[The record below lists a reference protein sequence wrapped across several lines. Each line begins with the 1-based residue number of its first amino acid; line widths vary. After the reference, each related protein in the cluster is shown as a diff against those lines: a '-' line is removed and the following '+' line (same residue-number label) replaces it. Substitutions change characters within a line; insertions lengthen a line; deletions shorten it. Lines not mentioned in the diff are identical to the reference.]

1 MKNTNI
7 ENSTSALLLI
17 DDSVDEQNDNV
28 LLATQDISS
37 EFFLISKGINGFEV
51 VCKDIEEFEKTY
63 LIKKRSDVFFKVNAD
78 SYIDNHN
85 PDYDYEGCLA
95 IPLADNLDLTN
106 TTGYRIWGVAKKWD
120 TSKEPH
126 LLINQINVNLILG
139 GGIAVFNNQKK
150 NINCVLVSDELAIA
164 KSLASLG
171 YFTVYGSVLDEIFTI
186 ARSSLP
192 ESYLKIMI
200 SSKTPQ
206 NNRDFYINVSNKL
219 HEMVKDDLKNHI
231 KEHIKYIK
239 NKIAEDDPNNSQI
252 NGGSKS
258 TLALAK
264 MNDVEPTQIEWL
276 WHDWL
281 ALGKLT
287 LLAGAGGCGKTN
299 LSLAL
304 AAVITRGGNFP
315 DGTPCDESGEI
326 LIFSM
331 EDDVSDTLVP
341 RLIVNGADGDK
352 VFFIKG
358 TNNEKGELRAF
369 DPLKDIGIIESALKT
384 HPNIKLLIIDP
395 IVSLVSGDMNKANDV
410 RQSLQPLVQLA
421 SDYKFAILGITH
433 FSKGSSGSNPV
444 DRILGSQA
452 FTALA
457 RMVWNAAKQEDESS
471 CILVRSKS
479 NNSSIEGGIKYTLE
493 QTSIVN
499 ESRRQEIS
507 TTKTAW
513 LGMVD
518 GYAKELLD
526 DIETKDIH
534 PSAVDKAKDF
544 LIDILSES
552 KKLARNEIKLNAES
566 KGISWASVRRAKEI
580 LKIENNREENKS
592 YWQLPKSFNE
602 VPQLLDTIP

>member
-1 MKNTNI
+1 MKNTNV
-7 ENSTSALLLI
+7 ENSTSALPLI
-17 DDSVDEQNDNV
+17 DNSTDEQNYNV
-28 LLATQDISS
+28 LLAAQDMSS
-37 EFFLISKGINGFEV
+37 EYFLISKGINGFEIA
-51 VCKDIEEFEKTY
+51 CKDIEEFEKTY
-63 LIKKRSDVFFKVNAD
+63 LIKKKGDVFFKVNAD
-78 SYIDNHN
+78 SYIDDHN

-95 IPLADNLDLTN
+95 IPLANSLDLTN
-106 TTGYRIWGVAKKWD
+106 TTGYKIWGKAKKWD

-126 LLINQINVNLILG
+126 LLIDQINVNLTLG
-139 GGIAVFNNQKK
+139 DGIAVFNNQKK
-150 NINCVLVSDELAIA
+150 NIRCVLVSDELAVA

-186 ARSSLP
+186 AKSGLP
-192 ESYLKIMI
+192 ESYLKIMM

-206 NNRDFYINVSNKL
+206 NNRDFYINVSSKL
-219 HEMVKDDLKNHI
+219 YGMVRDDLKNHI
-231 KEHIKYIK
+231 EEHIKSIK
-239 NKIAEDDPNNSQI
+239 DKIAEEDTNNSQI
-252 NGGSKS
+252 NSESKS

-276 WHDWL
+276 WPYWL

-304 AAVITRGGNFP
+304 AAIITRGGNFP
-315 DGTPCDESGEI
+315 DGTPCDEPGEI

-341 RLIVNGADGDK
+341 RLIANGADGDK

-395 IVSLVSGDMNKANDV
+395 VVSLVGGDMNKANDV

-479 NNSSIEGGIKYTLE
+479 NNSGIEGGIKYNLE
-493 QTSIVN
+493 QTLIVN
-499 ESRRQEIS
+499 ESKGQEIL

-513 LGMVD
+513 LGIVD
-518 GYAKELLD
+518 GYAKELLN
-526 DIETKDIH
+526 DIEINDIQ

-544 LIDILSES
+544 LIDILSDS
-552 KKLARNEIKLNAES
+552 KKMARNDIKFSAES

-580 LKIENNREENKS
+580 LKIENNKEGNKS